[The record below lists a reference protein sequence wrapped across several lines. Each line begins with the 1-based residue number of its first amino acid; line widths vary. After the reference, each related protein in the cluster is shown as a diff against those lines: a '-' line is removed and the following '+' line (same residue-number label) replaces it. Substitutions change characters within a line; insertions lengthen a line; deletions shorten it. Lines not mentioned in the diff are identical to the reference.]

1 MPCICVCAWLA
12 CLLYLKAKSTVEI
25 HWHQK
30 ASNALFQ
37 VDLVRFLIVFY
48 ALTCD
53 DVHQNEMDAVMLTLQ
68 YRENT
73 NTLTTPFENPMV
85 FFKLVDC
92 RRPFGW
98 IVPIGCR

>member
-37 VDLVRFLIVFY
+37 VDLARFLIVFY

-53 DVHQNEMDAVMLTLQ
+53 DVHQNEMAAVRLMLQ

-73 NTLTTPFENPMV
+73 NTLTTLFENPMV
-85 FFKLVDC
+85 IFEFCWLTASM
-92 RRPFGW
+92 RW
-98 IVPIGCR
+98 IIPI